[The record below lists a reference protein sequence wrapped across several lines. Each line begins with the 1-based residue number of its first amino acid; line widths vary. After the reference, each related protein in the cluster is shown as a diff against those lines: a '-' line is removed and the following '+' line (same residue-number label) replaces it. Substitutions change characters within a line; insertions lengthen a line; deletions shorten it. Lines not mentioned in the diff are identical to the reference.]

1 MHPTGMFQDIFQKSP
16 VAQLV
21 TRGGRIQIS
30 NRAANE
36 LLVQS
41 SDSEALIDA
50 PLEAYLKNWEK
61 AVGKRN
67 KATSLSLVSPSE
79 KGPFAVEA
87 RVTQLGETELLWF
100 FKPIGSQDETR
111 GTEDDAFLSGALD
124 RSTDGI
130 ICLSHE
136 RVGEDDESDALIRLS
151 NKASRELLGIER
163 TNIVGLP
170 LKAVCPI
177 YETLELEAGI
187 ARASESPK
195 PHQAEVTY
203 TIGEE
208 SKTVILSLQ
217 QAGSS
222 DYILSIEDVTHSRNV
237 ERELE
242 SSSIELERLSAQ
254 VPGVYF
260 HLKINQDGD
269 PSFPFISEKIKDL
282 LGVDA
287 QEVMKDA
294 SIAMGAVFIEDLERV
309 YESLAVSSKHL
320 NPLYLE
326 YRVNGSSGKQKW
338 VSTKAIPEK
347 RPDGTII
354 WYGIF
359 EDVTLRKES
368 EERLRMVSAAVEVSS
383 DFILM
388 MSTEGEGI
396 YHNNSFVSVLGYDSV
411 DQLNSSGGASMLFED
426 SGLFDKIVQETQ
438 EYGHWQGDVQM
449 ATESSR
455 VLDVYFRTVAVR
467 DDKGRITTIVA
478 TGTDVTHNKRRQNLL
493 KRYNSV
499 LKAQSEAS
507 TDGILVVNERGIVS
521 NYNKRFHEIWSLSPS
536 VMDAGDPSKIWEMA
550 AQLMP
555 DPEGFL
561 EKARSVS
568 ESETETVK
576 DVLELQDGRIFEQAS
591 FPICSP
597 LGESYGRVWFFHE
610 ITEQK
615 RSEERLRAAMREAEE
630 ANEAKSYF
638 LANMSHEIRTPMNG
652 IIGMTGLVSDTDLDR
667 EQRECVDTIRASS
680 EALLVVINDILDFSK
695 IESGKLELES
705 ILFDLRDTVEEAVD
719 TLALQATE
727 KGLDI
732 AYVIDKSLETSL
744 LGDPTRLRQIIVN
757 LVGNAVKFTA
767 KGGVCIRVAQV
778 EEEDDRVMAQFTIQD
793 TGIGIP
799 ADGVDSLFE
808 SFSQVDSSTTRK
820 YGGTGLGLS
829 ISKNLSELMGGSMW
843 VESVVDEGSKFHF
856 TIDFRKSAIGAIT
869 SEAAGVDAF
878 AGKKALIV
886 EHNEFSRASLCSQ
899 VETMGVEAVAVNS
912 VAKVE
917 EIQLDTSKLLI
928 AFVESGIDGLSTEE
942 LVEATRK
949 QVGKLDLPVV
959 LCGRLGS
966 MTSSNGLSDRI
977 FTQLKPSKL
986 SNTKRHLLESIGK
999 VEQAVKKAEKTGGKL
1014 GESKPMSILLAED
1027 NVVNQKVATR
1037 LFKKFGYKIEVAN
1050 NGLEAIK
1057 AIEQGNF
1064 DLVFMDIQ
1072 MPEMDGLEATRQ
1084 IIEKWGDDRP
1094 RIIALTANAMREDR
1108 EKCYEAGMDDYLTKP
1123 FKTTELEEAISTT
1136 YEKLHPGEQSVSSG
1150 PFEDN

>member
-1 MHPTGMFQDIFQKSP
+1 MNPTGLFKDIFLKSP
-16 VAQLV
+16 HAQIISSNGL
-21 TRGGRIQIS
+21 IQMA
-30 NRAANE
+30 NRAAVE
-36 LLVQS
+36 LLVRS
-41 SDSEALIDA
+41 SDVHSLTDT
-50 PLEAYLKNWEK
+50 PMEAYFKNWEK
-61 AVGKRN
+61 ALQENEGS
-67 KATSLSLVSPSE
+67 ASLTLASPTE
-79 KGPFAVEA
+79 KGPHACEA
-87 RVTQLGETELLWF
+87 IATKMGEGEVLWNLR
-100 FKPIGSQDETR
+100 PIGSGIES
-111 GTEDDAFLSGALD
+111 SGADRESALKVALD

-130 ICLSHE
+130 VCLSQDLSS
-136 RVGEDDESDALIRLS
+136 EDQAS
-151 NKASRELLGIER
+151 NWLVRFANRASRELIGIER
-163 TNIVGLP
+163 SNIVGRALREVSSVYDV
-170 LKAVCPI
+170 LKI
-177 YETLELEAGI
+177 DELI
-187 ARASESPK
+187 SNIQNTHKPASEEL
-195 PHQAEVTY
+195 AFEVQ
-203 TIGEE
+203 GEL
-208 SKTVILSLQ
+208 KTVVLSAQ
-217 QAGSS
+217 KTDRSE
-222 DYILSIEDVTHSRNV
+222 YILVVEDVTKARQV
-237 ERELE
+237 EQELE
-242 SSSIELERLSAQ
+242 SSSNELERLSDQ

-282 LGVDA
+282 LGVEA
-287 QEVMKDA
+287 QDVMKDA

-309 YESLAVSSKHL
+309 YESLAVSSKNL

-326 YRVNGSSGKQKW
+326 YRVNGPNGKQKW

-347 RPDGTII
+347 RSDETII

-368 EERLRMVSAAVEVSS
+368 EERLRMVSAAVDVSS

-388 MSTEGEGI
+388 MSTEGNGI
-396 YHNNSFVSVLGYDSV
+396 YHNNSFTSVLGYDSV
-411 DQLNSSGGASMLFED
+411 DQLNNSGGAVALFED
-426 SGLFDKIVQETQ
+426 QGLFEKILQETQ

-467 DDKGRITTIVA
+467 DDKGRITAIVA

-536 VMDAGDPSKIWEMA
+536 VMDAGDPAKIWETA
-550 AQLMP
+550 SELMP
-555 DPEGFL
+555 EPQAFL
-561 EKARSVS
+561 DKANSIS
-568 ESETETVK
+568 ASETETVK
-576 DVLELQDGRIFEQAS
+576 DLLELNDGRIFEQAS

-615 RSEERLRAAMREAEE
+615 RSEEQLRAAMRQAEE

-695 IESGKLELES
+695 IESGKLEIES
-705 ILFDLRDTVEEAVD
+705 TLFDLRDCVEEAVD

-732 AYVIDKSLETSL
+732 AYVIDKSMETTL
-744 LGDPTRLRQIIVN
+744 LGDPTRLRQVVMN
-757 LVGNAVKFTA
+757 LIGNAVKFTG
-767 KGGVCIRVAQV
+767 KGGVCVRVSLV
-778 EEEDDRVMAQFTIQD
+778 EESDDRLKAQFSIRD

-799 ADGVDSLFE
+799 ADRVDTLFD
-808 SFSQVDSSTTRK
+808 SFSQVDASTTRK

-829 ISKNLSELMGGSMW
+829 ISKNLAELMGGSMW
-843 VESVVDEGSKFHF
+843 VESAIEEGSTFHF
-856 TIDFRKSAIGAIT
+856 TVEFRKSAIE
-869 SEAAGVDAF
+869 SLPAGTKTVGEF
-878 AGKKALIV
+878 EGKNALIV
-886 EHNEFSRASLCSQ
+886 EHNAFSRESLRSQ
-899 VETMGVEAVAVNS
+899 VEHLGLESIGLESLADLENLEVESSN
-912 VAKVE
+912 
-917 EIQLDTSKLLI
+917 LLL
-928 AFVESGIDGLSTEE
+928 AYVESGIDGLDTNE
-942 LVEATRK
+942 LVESVRK
-949 QVGKLDLPVV
+949 GSGNSNLPVV
-959 LCGRLGS
+959 ICGPLGS
-966 MTSSNGLSDRI
+966 LHAGSGVSGKVLS
-977 FTQLKPSKL
+977 QLKPCKL
-986 SNTKRHLLESIGK
+986 ANTKRNLMESVGLA
-999 VEQAVKKAEKTGGKL
+999 EETVKKTEKTSDKL
-1014 GESKPMSILLAED
+1014 GERMPMSILLAED
-1027 NVVNQKVATR
+1027 NIVNQKVATR

-1057 AIEQGNF
+1057 ALQQSSY

-1084 IIEKWGDDRP
+1084 IIAKWGDARP
-1094 RIIALTANAMREDR
+1094 RIVALTANAMREDK

-1123 FKTTELEEAISTT
+1123 FKPIELEEAIEST
-1136 YEKLHPGEQSVSSG
+1136 YERLESKGGSTPAS
-1150 PFEDN
+1150 